1 MFCGLS
7 GFDWMN
13 DRIHSITKHH
23 IIEVLMKKSSLE
35 QQGKSQQNLWMS
47 EIIIIMNLL
56 QGIHALVV
64 IITLPKGQFSSL
76 KEN

>member
-1 MFCGLS
+1 
-7 GFDWMN
+7 
-13 DRIHSITKHH
+13 
-23 IIEVLMKKSSLE
+23 MKKSSLE

-47 EIIIIMNLL
+47 EIIIIMNSL